1 MVGIFQAGGDMRI
14 SESALRCI
22 IREELG
28 KVWLDAAY
36 YGPPESTVP
45 DHDIS
50 DCGCDE
56 SDEVQD
62 DDAV

>member
-1 MVGIFQAGGDMRI
+1 MRI

>member
-1 MVGIFQAGGDMRI
+1 MRI
-14 SESALRCI
+14 TEAALQRL

-45 DHDIS
+45 DHDTE
-50 DCGCDE
+50 DFGCDE
-56 SDEVQD
+56 ADEVNY